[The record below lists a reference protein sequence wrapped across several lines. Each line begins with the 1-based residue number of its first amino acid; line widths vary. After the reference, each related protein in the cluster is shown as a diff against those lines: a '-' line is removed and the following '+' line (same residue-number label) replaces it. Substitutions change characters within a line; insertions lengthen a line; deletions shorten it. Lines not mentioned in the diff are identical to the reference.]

1 MRISED
7 KRGRSLMDAET
18 AILSGL
24 FTGIG
29 VILAQRL
36 MAFIDKHPLTIKF
49 KKTVDDITNL
59 DRKNGVKRKR

>member
-1 MRISED
+1 
-7 KRGRSLMDAET
+7 MDWAT

-36 MAFIDKHPLTIKF
+36 MAFIDKHPITIKF
-49 KKTVDDITNL
+49 KRTVNEMTNQ
-59 DRKNGVKRKR
+59 NGVKRKR

>member
-1 MRISED
+1 MEWD
-7 KRGRSLMDAET
+7 T

-36 MAFIDKHPLTIKF
+36 MAFLDRHPLIIMF
-49 KKTVDDITNL
+49 
-59 DRKNGVKRKR
+59 KRKAEDLTHMNEKEDGVRRKR